1 MMDRYAEVFNVR
13 GHKYDAAM
21 RAFPSARDEEFLEL
35 FRNIDTTSLRT
46 VYDVPSGGGYLNRFI
61 PPSADLV
68 LFEPSADFGSGGAR
82 EIDLENLVL
91 PTGTADL
98 VVSLAAIHHVSNKI
112 GFFESAL
119 QALRPGGWLCVGDVA
134 KGSNIAL
141 FLDGFVGLHNGM
153 GHSGAYLEPEAAV
166 YEAIAGENAQLV
178 RCELAPCR
186 WHFHNAADLT
196 NFCRS
201 LFGLIDVSD
210 DLILDKLNELIGI
223 ESAADGVVLN
233 WELLYLQFHS

>member
-1 MMDRYAEVFNVR
+1 MDRYAEVFDVR

-21 RAFPSARDEEFLEL
+21 RAFPSARDNEFLEL
-35 FRNIDTTSLRT
+35 FRNIDMTSLRT

-61 PPSADLV
+61 PPFADLV
-68 LFEPSADFGSGGAR
+68 PYEPSADFGSGGAR

-98 VVSLAAIHHVSNKI
+98 IVSLAAIHHVSNKI

-134 KGSNIAL
+134 KGSNVAL
-141 FLDGFVGLHNGM
+141 FLDGFVGAHNGM
-153 GHSGAYLEPEAAV
+153 GHSGAYLEPEAAL
-166 YEAIAGENAQLV
+166 YEAIAGEDTQLV

-186 WHFHNAADLT
+186 WHFRNVLDLA
-196 NFCRS
+196 NFCRN

-210 DLILDKLNELIGI
+210 DLILDKLSELIGI
-223 ESAADGVVLN
+223 ESAADGVALN